1 MKLHGLKENND
12 GFSHSDYRST
22 KDSGKIWCGCDKI
35 ERFILW
41 LNDPIEL
48 NKVNI
53 TDAENPLPENSFNN
67 PEYYDA
73 NEDNSKY
80 DLTLVNA

>member
-1 MKLHGLKENND
+1 MRHYYFNHQVLGKEN
-12 GFSHSDYRST
+12 
-22 KDSGKIWCGCDKI
+22 
-35 ERFILW
+35 
-41 LNDPIEL
+41 
-48 NKVNI
+48 KVKI

-80 DLTLVNA
+80 DLTLVNAQSKVDSNSIQTTELQCT